1 MATNAIYISKNTSA
15 NDPRNFID
23 NVPEDLKIAYNLPKD
38 MINYDIDFEQVRTT
52 DALFKRRKPVWSGQE
67 VLTLSLNMNQSNWV
81 ISHLNNVRVWPKGI
95 KNPIKKSRAVL
106 KSLIRL
112 GLFENF
118 LTLCV
123 LINTVVMG
131 MESYGIDK

>member
-1 MATNAIYISKNTSA
+1 M
-15 NDPRNFID
+15 
-23 NVPEDLKIAYNLPKD
+23 
-38 MINYDIDFEQVRTT
+38 
-52 DALFKRRKPVWSGQE
+52 
-67 VLTLSLNMNQSNWV
+67 
-81 ISHLNNVRVWPKGI
+81 WPKGV
-95 KNPIKKSRAVL
+95 KNLIKKSRAVL

-131 MESYGIDK
+131 MESYDIDE